1 MRLAVIHRPRGTTAP
16 ALAGTVW
23 STCLRELAF
32 VPYADADQALAERTL
47 VGEEAY
53 ALVLEIVCGLRSPL
67 VGETEVQAQF
77 KAFLSSLDPS
87 THGWL
92 LQFGQR
98 ILADAKSIRHEY
110 LQGLGVGGYG
120 RLALRGAAGA
130 RLAIVGAGA
139 LAQDIL
145 DHAGTGRAIDVWRRR
160 NGDDLLVASGT
171 CRRLLIQD
179 ADAEPR
185 LTGSTSLIVAAP
197 VQADAL
203 DRIAACYLELAD
215 IVDLRASDEVT
226 DVVPRVPRTR
236 LTDLLAHLETSRPK
250 PVALARAAIRER
262 ARTFGIRCQLRPF
275 GWDDLCA

>member
-1 MRLAVIHRPRGTTAP
+1 MRLAVIHRPRGATAP

-32 VPYADADQALAERTL
+32 VPDADAAQALTEPA
-47 VGEEAY
+47 VIGEEAY

-77 KAFLSSLDPS
+77 KVFLSSLDPR

-98 ILADAKSIRHEY
+98 ILADAKAIRHEY

-120 RLALRGAAGA
+120 RLALHGAAGE

-139 LAQDIL
+139 LAQDIV
-145 DHAGTGRAIDVWRRR
+145 DHAGRGRAIDVWRRR
-160 NGDDLLVASGT
+160 CGDDLRLAST
-171 CRRLLIQD
+171 ACRRLLIQN
-179 ADAEPR
+179 AHAEPR
-185 LTGSTSLIVAAP
+185 LTGSTSLIIAAP
-197 VQADAL
+197 VGADAL
-203 DRIAACYLELAD
+203 GRVAACYVDLTD
-215 IVDLRASDEVT
+215 VVDLRASDEVT
-226 DVVPRVPRTR
+226 AVPPRVPRTT
-236 LTDLLAHLETSRPK
+236 LTDLLAQVEASRPK

-262 ARTFGIRCQLRPF
+262 ARNFGVRRQLRPF